1 MTTSSGTPLITLPS
15 DEQILITRELAAAPP
30 LVYRAWTT
38 PELVK
43 RWWSGGHGPVTVADI
58 DLRIG
63 GTWRFVIS
71 GAGGYEV
78 AFHGEYREIA
88 PNERLVYTEVF
99 EGAPAPADGDAGT
112 TEPPLDIVTFAPSD
126 SGGTTLTLLVECHTK
141 ALRDL
146 ILESGMEAG
155 VQGQMAA
162 LEEVARSLT

>member
-1 MTTSSGTPLITLPS
+1 MTTSSGTTAITTPT
-15 DEQILITRELAAAPP
+15 DDQILITRELAAAPA

-43 RWWSGGHGPVTVADI
+43 RWWSGGMGPVTVADI
-58 DLRIG
+58 DLRVG

-71 GAGGYEV
+71 GDDYEV
-78 AFHGEYREIA
+78 AFHGEYREIV
-88 PNERLVYTEVF
+88 PDQRLVFTEIF
-99 EGAPAPADGDAGT
+99 EGAPATPDVPAS
-112 TEPPLDIVTFAPSD
+112 EPPLDIVTFAPSA

-162 LEEVARSLT
+162 LDEVARSLT